1 MNLFGTIL
9 WSPCLVTYTPPHKT
23 LPAKM
28 SSNIVQIVQ
37 SSRVEHFLEASPQPR
52 CSAAFFGAWQL
63 LAPGQNRLPPNSI
76 YTNWNYIRSPMLVCL
91 YWPLCHICTSRVI
104 LAPLCWFSLATNIV
118 TLSNDLLPSTPSTPT
133 EPVSSIE
140 RITDSDVKPVFR
152 FSQSSRPSL

>member
-1 MNLFGTIL
+1 M

-76 YTNWNYIRSPMLVCL
+76 YTNENYIRSPMLVCL
-91 YWPLCHICTSRVI
+91 YYCVPYMNQPTFFFQPKVGSPLWYCANNIITPPPNCPNINEHYKQMLHQKFLKNISVSGN
-104 LAPLCWFSLATNIV
+104 LARFLNPL
-118 TLSNDLLPSTPSTPT
+118 
-133 EPVSSIE
+133 EVSW
-140 RITDSDVKPVFR
+140 
-152 FSQSSRPSL
+152 

>member
-76 YTNWNYIRSPMLVCL
+76 YTNENYIRSPMLVCL
-91 YWPLCHICTSRVI
+91 YYCVPYMNQPTFFFQPKVGSPVVLCKQYHN
-104 LAPLCWFSLATNIV
+104 FSSK
-118 TLSNDLLPSTPSTPT
+118 LS
-133 EPVSSIE
+133 
-140 RITDSDVKPVFR
+140 
-152 FSQSSRPSL
+152 QYH